1 LRSTSTRT
9 VRAACASV
17 GLFRALAHPF
27 PLEVSLFDPARVPA
41 SVTDKMAVIGYWYF
55 SRDLRD
61 KLDGW
66 DDLDEGDAA
75 VAENELELMGS
86 VLARS

>member
-1 LRSTSTRT
+1 
-9 VRAACASV
+9 
-17 GLFRALAHPF
+17 
-27 PLEVSLFDPARVPA
+27 
-41 SVTDKMAVIGYWYF
+41 MAVIGYWYF
-55 SRDLRD
+55 SHDLRD

-75 VAENELELMGS
+75 VPENELELMGS